1 MKRLLIMITVL
12 LSIAGCS
19 DGTIEGNKTNYQTI
33 EIEEVEQY
41 IEKGYAVLDVREV
54 EEYHS
59 GHIPRAINLP
69 LSGLEKGEFSSISKD
84 GKYVVICRSG
94 NRSVA
99 ASNILTDN
107 GFHVINVK
115 EGMSSWTGDIE
126 R

>member
-12 LSIAGCS
+12 LLIAGCS